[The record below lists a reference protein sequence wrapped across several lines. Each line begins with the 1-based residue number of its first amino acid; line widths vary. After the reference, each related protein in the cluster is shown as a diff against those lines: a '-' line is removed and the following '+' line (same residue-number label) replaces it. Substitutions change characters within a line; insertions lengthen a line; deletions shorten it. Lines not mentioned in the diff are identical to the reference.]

1 MSNVVEQ
8 MEGRIGERGLAHL
21 LEHHYRTRLTDIQPV
36 GGVLKLGTDQGT
48 FVLKQIRP
56 DEEGRWKLIG
66 EVADYFAQHQGKPRI
81 PAPIP
86 THQGKLSFAGFH
98 GRYILLPWI
107 KGQVIPFNR
116 AKDWRRT
123 ARAMARMHQLSSG
136 FVPSRGEKVFEH
148 TGHWSQIWQ
157 HLLKQVQMF
166 QRSVDNNQV
175 DQVWLRH
182 RSYTEGMLE
191 TALTYLEKVGGD
203 TVCQQ
208 TRKAGNVCHGNVRRK
223 HVLRDE
229 RGQTHFLGWDQMVL
243 DIRSRDLA
251 RFIQYAYRKTGKVES
266 ILSILRGYQQVAP
279 LDEPEYALIYTRLL
293 FPDRMIRT
301 LDKVYRQQT
310 VSHEGAVD
318 RLSTAARKEEEK
330 TPLLTEYPEWVKRE
344 FDVTI
349 PKVDWLAHS

>member
-1 MSNVVEQ
+1 
-8 MEGRIGERGLAHL
+8 
-21 LEHHYRTRLTDIQPV
+21 
-36 GGVLKLGTDQGT
+36 
-48 FVLKQIRP
+48 
-56 DEEGRWKLIG
+56 
-66 EVADYFAQHQGKPRI
+66 
-81 PAPIP
+81 
-86 THQGKLSFAGFH
+86 
-98 GRYILLPWI
+98 
-107 KGQVIPFNR
+107 
-116 AKDWRRT
+116 
-123 ARAMARMHQLSSG
+123 
-136 FVPSRGEKVFEH
+136 
-148 TGHWSQIWQ
+148 
-157 HLLKQVQMF
+157 MF

-182 RSYTEGMLE
+182 RSYTEGMRRLPLRIWRRWE
-191 TALTYLEKVGGD
+191 AIGLAR
-203 TVCQQ
+203 QQ

-251 RFIQYAYRKTGKVES
+251 SFIQYAYRKTGKVES

-318 RLSTAARKEEEK
+318 RLSTAACKEEEK
-330 TPLLTEYPEWVKRE
+330 TPLLTGIRNG
-344 FDVTI
+344 
-349 PKVDWLAHS
+349 